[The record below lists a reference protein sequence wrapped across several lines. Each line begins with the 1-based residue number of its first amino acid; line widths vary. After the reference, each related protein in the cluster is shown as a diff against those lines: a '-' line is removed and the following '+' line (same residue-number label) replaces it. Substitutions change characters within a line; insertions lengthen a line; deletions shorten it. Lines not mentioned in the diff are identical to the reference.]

1 VDAAYGHY
9 VERIGLKPGPMN
21 DDYADVIRDRNVTV
35 AEDAGEI
42 IGVVV
47 TGPAEEGFLL
57 DNVAVHPGHQ
67 GRGLGKALLDHAEA
81 EAHDAGADSIYLY
94 THEQMTE
101 NQAIYTRLGYVE
113 YERRAQH
120 GFARVFMRKPL

>member
-1 VDAAYGHY
+1 
-9 VERIGLKPGPMN
+9 MN